1 MGQRWYERFPR
12 AVPIAT
18 FLLAMSLTL
27 LSVWAIEQVEEQRRQ
42 AQARAAASVVAAA
55 LDRRAHSYISYMRA
69 GSMLLGLKHE
79 PTREDFLA
87 VGAGCWR
94 MPNITGPRA
103 SAGSR

>member
-12 AVPIAT
+12 GAHCHLPAGHVAH
-18 FLLAMSLTL
+18 LA
-27 LSVWAIEQVEEQRRQ
+27 QRLGDR
-42 AQARAAASVVAAA
+42 AGGGAASSGQARAAASVVAAA

-87 VGAGCWR
+87 VAGG
-94 MPNITGPRA
+94 MLEDAEYHGPRA
-103 SAGSR
+103 SAGCR